1 MTSPVWHPFTQHGLE
16 GGFPL
21 VARAEGALL
30 HGADGRSWIDAI
42 SSWWVTTHGHCHP
55 RIMQAIAE
63 QAGQLDQLIF
73 AGWTHRPAE
82 DLAAGLVRITP
93 PELTRVFFS
102 DSGSTSVEVALKM
115 ALGYWANRGEAR
127 HRIVVLEHSYH
138 GDTIGAMS
146 VGQRGVFNRAYAP
159 LLFDV
164 VTVPFPHPGRE
175 QATYDALQGAC
186 SGDAAAF
193 IVEPLVLGAG
203 GMLVYSPGVFKEM
216 RAICA
221 ASGTLFIADEVMTGW
236 GRTGTLLACEQAGVV
251 PDLLCLSKGLTGGTM
266 PLAVTMASESIFA
279 AHCAPDRGKMF
290 FHSSSYT
297 ANPLACAAA
306 NANLAIWR
314 DEPVL
319 DRIALLAQRQSARLA
334 ALEKVENRRTC
345 GTIAAADV
353 PGGEGYLA
361 TVGPRLAAF
370 ARERGVLLRPLGNTL
385 YVMPPYCTEEAQLDA
400 IYAVIAEGLTAL
412 A

>member
-1 MTSPVWHPFTQHGLE
+1 
-16 GGFPL
+16 
-21 VARAEGALL
+21 
-30 HGADGRSWIDAI
+30 
-42 SSWWVTTHGHCHP
+42 
-55 RIMQAIAE
+55 
-63 QAGQLDQLIF
+63 
-73 AGWTHRPAE
+73 
-82 DLAAGLVRITP
+82 
-93 PELTRVFFS
+93 
-102 DSGSTSVEVALKM
+102 
-115 ALGYWANRGEAR
+115 
-127 HRIVVLEHSYH
+127 
-138 GDTIGAMS
+138 
-146 VGQRGVFNRAYAP
+146 
-159 LLFDV
+159 
-164 VTVPFPHPGRE
+164 
-175 QATYDALQGAC
+175 
-186 SGDAAAF
+186 
-193 IVEPLVLGAG
+193 
-203 GMLVYSPGVFKEM
+203 
-216 RAICA
+216 
-221 ASGTLFIADEVMTGW
+221 
-236 GRTGTLLACEQAGVV
+236 
-251 PDLLCLSKGLTGGTM
+251 M
-266 PLAVTMASESIFA
+266 PLAVTMASEPIFA

-385 YVMPPYCTEEAQLDA
+385 YVMPPYCTEEVQLDA